1 MLRLD
6 LQQKHSLQTTTEQR
20 DDTTSQEIYTFKR
33 DCQIFLA
40 TMIGKIQ

>member
-6 LQQKHSLQTTTEQR
+6 LQQKHSLQTTIEQR

-33 DCQIFLA
+33 DRQIFLA